1 MGWRVAISIL
11 TFFSSVIGIIL
22 WLVFYAENFNI
33 YQNIAAVVVIFLGS
47 LAAMGAIWASW
58 GMKQGA
64 RLSERCDTN
73 QSGLNDKNPGRYDSG
88 SV

>member
-1 MGWRVAISIL
+1 METSLNNNTSKGMGWRVAISIL
-11 TFFSSVIGIIL
+11 TFFSSVIGIL

-47 LAAMGAIWASW
+47 LAAMGAIWASR

-64 RLSERCDTN
+64 RLSE
-73 QSGLNDKNPGRYDSG
+73 
-88 SV
+88 